1 MVAPQTGTAA
11 AASAPPPEMY
21 FFADKAL
28 VFWHLSLRAA
38 DGSAS
43 EVDGVDVLSF
53 TDDGRIAVKDAYG
66 KAFP

>member
-1 MVAPQTGTAA
+1 
-11 AASAPPPEMY
+11 MY